1 MSISLQAKCA
11 PASSE
16 SSVAAAS
23 QSLSVTVPCKSSR
36 RILAILIKVM
46 AKTCLSTLLIHAPVL
61 HSSPDISSGGLL
73 LVLEGVALLRVMQW
87 DRGSWLGNVG

>member
-36 RILAILIKVM
+36 ILAILIKVM

-61 HSSPDISSGGLL
+61 HSSPDTSSGGLL